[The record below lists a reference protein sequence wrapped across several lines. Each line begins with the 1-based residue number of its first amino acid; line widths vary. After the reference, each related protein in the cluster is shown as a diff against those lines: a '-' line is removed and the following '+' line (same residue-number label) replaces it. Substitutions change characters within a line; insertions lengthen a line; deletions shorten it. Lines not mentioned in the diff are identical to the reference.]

1 MKSDI
6 EIASSV
12 KLLSI
17 DHIAARLGIDC
28 RFITHCGDFKAKVN
42 PLILDSEEFKNKKE
56 GNLILVTATTPTPYG
71 EGKTTVSIGLS
82 DALNKL
88 GYKAIVTLREPSM
101 GPVFG
106 IKGGAAGGGY
116 AQVVPMEDINL
127 HFTGDFHAVTIAH
140 NLISAIIDNH
150 IHQGNE
156 LKIDPRLVTWK
167 RVIDLN
173 DRALRK
179 IIVGLGG
186 TANGFPREDGFD
198 ITAASELMAILGLSL
213 NYRDLKERISKIVI
227 GYNFQEEPV
236 RVSDLKVQG
245 AIGALLR
252 DAFKPNLVQ
261 TLENNPAFIHTGP
274 FANIAHGT
282 NSLIATKL
290 ALKLADYVVTEA
302 GFGTDLGGEKFVDIV
317 SRIGG
322 LRPKVAVL
330 VTSVRA
336 LKHHGGVKKADLGTE
351 NIEALK
357 KGFDNLDKHM
367 ENLELYN
374 IPFVVAINRFPQD
387 TEREIET
394 LLNYVISKGKE
405 AAVVEVWAKG
415 SEGGIELAKKVVN
428 LASKVDGDLNFVYDP
443 EDSINEKVEKV
454 AKKVYG
460 ASEVIFDRDAEKD
473 IKDLEKHGFGNLF
486 VCIAKTQ
493 LSFSGDPRLYG
504 RPRNFSLHIREVRLS
519 AGAGFVVPIAG
530 EIMTMPGLP
539 KIPSAENIDIT
550 DDGKITGIF

>member
-17 DHIAARLGIDC
+17 DHIAAKLGIDC
-28 RFITHCGDFKAKVN
+28 QFITHCGDFKAKIN
-42 PLILDSEEFKNKKE
+42 PKILETEEFLKKKE

-88 GYKAIVTLREPSM
+88 GYKSIVTLREPSM

-127 HFTGDFHAVTIAH
+127 HFTGDFHAVSIAH

-156 LKIDPRLVTWK
+156 LGIDLRKITWK
-167 RVIDLN
+167 RVVDLN

-179 IIVGLGG
+179 IIIGLGG
-186 TANGFPREDGFD
+186 PTNGFPREDGFD
-198 ITAASELMAILGLSL
+198 ITAASEIMAILGLSL
-213 NYRDLKERISKIVI
+213 NYKDLKERISNIVI
-227 GYNFQEEPV
+227 GYNKQDEPIRV
-236 RVSDLKVQG
+236 RDLKVQG
-245 AIGALLR
+245 AVGALLR

-261 TLENNPAFIHTGP
+261 SLENNPALIHTGP

-290 ALKLADYVVTEA
+290 ALKLADFVVTEA

-317 SRIGG
+317 SRVGN
-322 LRPKVAVL
+322 LRPKAAVL

-336 LKHHGGVKKADLGTE
+336 LKHHGGAKRQELSTE

-357 KGFDNLDKHM
+357 KGLENLDKHM
-367 ENLELYN
+367 ENLDFYN
-374 IPFVVAINRFPQD
+374 IPFVVALNRFPTD
-387 TEREIET
+387 TERELE
-394 LLNYVISKGKE
+394 LVVNYVQSKGRE
-405 AAVVEVWAKG
+405 VAITEVWAKG
-415 SEGGIELAKKVVN
+415 SEGGIDLAKKVIEAVKK
-428 LASKVDGDLNFVYDP
+428 ADGNLNFVYDI
-443 EDSINEKVEKV
+443 EDPIPVKIEKV
-454 AKKVYG
+454 AKRIYG
-460 ASEVIFDRDAEKD
+460 AKEVIIDRDAEQD
-473 IKDLEKHGFGNLF
+473 IKNLERQGFGNLY

-493 LSFSGDPRLYG
+493 LSLSGDPKLLG
-504 RPRNFSLHIREVRLS
+504 RPRDFSLHIREVRLS

-539 KIPSAENIDIT
+539 KVPSAELIDI
-550 DDGKITGIF
+550 DENGKITGLF

>member
-17 DHIAARLGIDC
+17 DHIAAKLGIDC
-28 RFITHCGDFKAKVN
+28 RFITHCGDFKAKIN
-42 PLILDSEEFKNKKE
+42 PLILDTEEFKKKKD

-71 EGKTTVSIGLS
+71 EGKTTVSIGLC
-82 DALNKL
+82 DAINRL
-88 GYKAIVTLREPSM
+88 GFKSIVTLREPSM

-140 NLISAIIDNH
+140 NLISAVIDNH
-150 IHQGNE
+150 IHQGND
-156 LKIDPRLVTWK
+156 LRIDPRLVTWK

-186 TANGFPREDGFD
+186 PVNGFPREDGFD
-198 ITAASELMAILGLSL
+198 ITAASEIMAILGLAL
-213 NYRDLKERISKIVI
+213 NYRDLKERISRIVI

-236 RVSDLKVQG
+236 RVSDLKVHG
-245 AIGALLR
+245 AVGALLR
-252 DAFKPNLVQ
+252 DAFKPNMVQ

-302 GFGTDLGGEKFVDIV
+302 GFGTDLGGEKFIDIV
-317 SRIGG
+317 SRVGN
-322 LRPKVAVL
+322 LKPKVAVL

-336 LKHHGGVKKADLGTE
+336 LKHHGGVKKAELSTE
-351 NIEALK
+351 NIDALR
-357 KGFDNLDKHM
+357 KGFENLDKHM
-367 ENLELYN
+367 ENLEFYN

-387 TEREIET
+387 SERELET
-394 LLNYVISKGKE
+394 LYNYVLSKGKE
-405 AAVVEVWAKG
+405 AAIVEVWSKG
-415 SEGGIELAKKVVN
+415 GEGGLDLAKKVVE
-428 LASKVDGDLNFVYDP
+428 LAQKSDGNINFVY
-443 EDSINEKVEKV
+443 EIGDSIKEKVEKV
-454 AKKVYG
+454 AKRIYG
-460 ASEVIFDRDAEKD
+460 AKEVIFDRDAENDMKV
-473 IKDLEKHGFGNLF
+473 LEKQGFGNLF

-493 LSFSGDPRLYG
+493 LSLSGDPKLYG
-504 RPRNFSLHIREVRLS
+504 RPKDFSLHIREVRLS

-539 KIPSAENIDIT
+539 RITSAENIDIT
-550 DDGKITGIF
+550 DDGKIIGLF

>member
-1 MKSDI
+1 K
-6 EIASSV
+6 
-12 KLLSI
+12 
-17 DHIAARLGIDC
+17 LGIDC
-28 RFITHCGDFKAKVN
+28 RFITHCGDFKAKIN
-42 PLILDSEEFKNKKE
+42 PLILNTDEFKSKKE

-71 EGKTTVSIGLS
+71 EGKTTVSIGLC
-82 DALNKL
+82 DAINRL
-88 GYKAIVTLREPSM
+88 GHRSIVTLREPSM

-156 LKIDPRLVTWK
+156 LRIDPRLVTWK

-186 TANGFPREDGFD
+186 SVNGFPREDGFD
-198 ITAASELMAILGLSL
+198 ITAASEIMAILGLAL
-213 NYRDLKERISKIVI
+213 NYRDLKERISRIVI
-227 GYNFQEEPV
+227 GYNFQDEPV
-236 RVSDLKVQG
+236 RVSDLKVHG
-245 AIGALLR
+245 AVGALLR

-302 GFGTDLGGEKFVDIV
+302 GFGTDLGGEKFIDIV
-317 SRIGG
+317 SRVGN
-322 LRPKVAVL
+322 LKPKVAVL

-336 LKHHGGVKKADLGTE
+336 LKHHGGVKKAELSNE
-351 NIEALK
+351 NIDALR
-357 KGFDNLDKHM
+357 KGFENLDKHM
-367 ENLELYN
+367 ENLEIYN

-387 TEREIET
+387 SEKELET
-394 LLNYVISKGKE
+394 LYNYVVSKGKD
-405 AAVVEVWAKG
+405 AAIVEVWSKG
-415 SEGGIELAKKVVN
+415 GEGGLDLAKKVVE
-428 LASKVDGDLNFVYDP
+428 LASKSTGDIEFVYELD
-443 EDSINEKVEKV
+443 DSIREKVEKV
-454 AKKVYG
+454 AKKIYG
-460 ASEVIFDRDAEKD
+460 AREVIFDRDAEND
-473 IKDLEKHGFGNLF
+473 IKVLEKQGFGDLF

-493 LSFSGDPRLYG
+493 LSLSGDPKLYG
-504 RPRNFSLHIREVRLS
+504 RPKDFSLHIREVRLS

-550 DDGKITGIF
+550 EDGKIIGIF

>member
-17 DHIAARLGIDC
+17 DHIAAKLGIDC
-28 RFITHCGDFKAKVN
+28 RFITHCGDFKAKIN
-42 PLILDSEEFKNKKE
+42 PLILNTDEFKSKKE

-71 EGKTTVSIGLS
+71 EGKTTVSIGLC
-82 DALNKL
+82 DAINRL
-88 GYKAIVTLREPSM
+88 GHRSIVTLREPSM

-156 LKIDPRLVTWK
+156 LRIDPRLVTWK

-186 TANGFPREDGFD
+186 SVNGFPREDGFD
-198 ITAASELMAILGLSL
+198 ITAASEIMAILGLAL
-213 NYRDLKERISKIVI
+213 NYRDLKERISRIVI
-227 GYNFQEEPV
+227 GYNFQDEPV
-236 RVSDLKVQG
+236 RVSDLKVHG
-245 AIGALLR
+245 AVGALLR

-302 GFGTDLGGEKFVDIV
+302 GFGTDLGGEKFIDIV
-317 SRIGG
+317 SRVGN
-322 LRPKVAVL
+322 LKPKVAVL

-336 LKHHGGVKKADLGTE
+336 LKHHGGVKKAELLIE
-351 NIEALK
+351 NIDALR
-357 KGFDNLDKHM
+357 KGFENLDKHM
-367 ENLELYN
+367 ENLEIYN

-387 TEREIET
+387 SEKELET
-394 LLNYVISKGKE
+394 LYNYVVSKGKD
-405 AAVVEVWAKG
+405 AAIVEVWSKG
-415 SEGGIELAKKVVN
+415 GEGGLDLAKKVVE
-428 LASKVDGDLNFVYDP
+428 LASKSTGDIEFVYELD
-443 EDSINEKVEKV
+443 DSIREKVEKV
-454 AKKVYG
+454 AKKIYG
-460 ASEVIFDRDAEKD
+460 AREVIFDRDAEND
-473 IKDLEKHGFGNLF
+473 IKVLEKQGFGDLF

-493 LSFSGDPRLYG
+493 LSLSGDPKLYG
-504 RPRNFSLHIREVRLS
+504 RPKDFSLHIREVRLS

-550 DDGKITGIF
+550 DDGKIIGIF

>member
-17 DHIAARLGIDC
+17 DHIAAKLGIDC
-28 RFITHCGDFKAKVN
+28 RFITHCGDFKAKIN
-42 PLILDSEEFKNKKE
+42 PLILNTDEFKSKKE

-71 EGKTTVSIGLS
+71 EGKTTVSIGLC
-82 DALNKL
+82 DAINRL
-88 GYKAIVTLREPSM
+88 GHRSIVTLREPSM

-156 LKIDPRLVTWK
+156 LRIDPRLVTWK

-186 TANGFPREDGFD
+186 SVNGFPREDGFD
-198 ITAASELMAILGLSL
+198 ITAASEIMAILGLAL
-213 NYRDLKERISKIVI
+213 NYRDLKERISRIVI
-227 GYNFQEEPV
+227 GYNFQDEPV
-236 RVSDLKVQG
+236 RVSDLKVHG
-245 AIGALLR
+245 AVGALLR

-302 GFGTDLGGEKFVDIV
+302 GFGTDLGGEKFIDIV
-317 SRIGG
+317 SRVGN
-322 LRPKVAVL
+322 LKPKVAVL

-336 LKHHGGVKKADLGTE
+336 LKHHGGVKKAELSNE
-351 NIEALK
+351 NIDALR
-357 KGFDNLDKHM
+357 KGFENLDKHM
-367 ENLELYN
+367 ENLEIYN

-387 TEREIET
+387 SERELET
-394 LLNYVISKGKE
+394 LYNYVVSKGKD
-405 AAVVEVWAKG
+405 AAIVEVWSKG
-415 SEGGIELAKKVVN
+415 GEGGLDLAKKVVE
-428 LASKVDGDLNFVYDP
+428 LASKSTGDIEFVYELD
-443 EDSINEKVEKV
+443 DSIREKVEKV
-454 AKKVYG
+454 AKKIYG
-460 ASEVIFDRDAEKD
+460 AREVIFDRDAEND
-473 IKDLEKHGFGNLF
+473 IKVLEKQGFGDLF

-493 LSFSGDPRLYG
+493 LSLSGDPKLYG
-504 RPRNFSLHIREVRLS
+504 RPKDFSLHIREVRLS

-550 DDGKITGIF
+550 EDGKIIGIF